1 MWEKNRVS
9 PNVTKIQSNVMLI
22 LPNMTKEPLNVRK
35 KINESLNVIIVQ
47 SHVMLELYN
56 VRMNCQMWGKK
67 KPLNVTKVLLNV
79 STAKCNNRTIKYE
92 KKNKRSTKCDKS
104 IVTCN
109 VGIAQYEDRT
119 VNMKKKKEPLNV
131 TKVQYWQKYSQK

>member
-1 MWEKNRVS
+1 
-9 PNVTKIQSNVMLI
+9 MLV
-22 LPNMTKEPLNVRK
+22 LPNATIEPLNM
-35 KINESLNVIIVQ
+35 S
-47 SHVMLELYN
+47 
-56 VRMNCQMWGKK
+56 
-67 KPLNVTKVLLNV
+67 
-79 STAKCNNRTIKYE
+79 

-131 TKVQYWQKYSQK
+131 TKVQY

>member
-1 MWEKNRVS
+1 
-9 PNVTKIQSNVMLI
+9 
-22 LPNMTKEPLNVRK
+22 
-35 KINESLNVIIVQ
+35 
-47 SHVMLELYN
+47 
-56 VRMNCQMWGKK
+56 MNCQMWGKK